1 MMLSESKE
9 SLKTIN
15 AESET
20 VDNAEQEHQCK
31 EKRKK
36 WLLKWTDQRSIQ
48 RLSNHTIKLVRRTLQ
63 KLEAKPGS
71 RIKRETSTCIGSSK
85 MEGSNVA

>member
-36 WLLKWTDQRSIQ
+36 
-48 RLSNHTIKLVRRTLQ
+48 
-63 KLEAKPGS
+63 
-71 RIKRETSTCIGSSK
+71 
-85 MEGSNVA
+85 